1 MNPRFYKKYVSL
13 DISKKILV
21 MLLLVSII
29 PIIVIQFISFKI
41 STSTIEKQIQELN
54 VANLEQACN
63 NVDDFFEVYDK
74 IIMEIFT
81 NGSYVENLKYINLWD
96 SKNYYTARH
105 EIEEK
110 LESIAYVNKEI
121 LGIQI
126 VGLNRDTIFHDS
138 ITLSGLESFCFDNEN
153 FMSNKLF
160 KDSLSAN
167 HTILSNTIHKIDLKY
182 GEKYYFYIG
191 HMLIDFNNYDEGSIG
206 SIILCVD
213 EKALRNVYST
223 GKGFES
229 NATFI
234 INRKGDIISFPE
246 DKYVGE
252 NIYEGLDSNVNV
264 SQATK
269 IYFEKNK
276 LMNSKKLDVHTQS
289 MKDNEFIILNVQNMD
304 YSLKSVRYISV
315 TILLIGILVSVICIL
330 ISMSFADSTDKSVK
344 KIINA
349 MKKADKG
356 DYNVQISIKGNDE
369 FSLISYHFNEMIYKI
384 RNSSEQEREALL
396 REKNAEIKSLE
407 AQINPHFLYNT
418 LDAIN
423 WVAIEHEELSISKM
437 LTSLATI
444 LRYSIY
450 KSNEIVTINQEIE
463 CLKKYIYLQQERFN
477 YSFQC
482 LILFEEAEKYCKIH
496 KLLLQPLIENTIV
509 HGFPGA
515 TSNDEIIININRKD
529 NIYLEIQVIDNGKG
543 IDQEL
548 VDKFNSFDYRE
559 DKIETSIG
567 VRNVITRVKLY
578 YGDEGHFHMESNK
591 NGTKVTLL
599 IPYEHE

>member
-1 MNPRFYKKYVSL
+1 MNFRFYKKYVSM

-41 STSTIEKQIQELN
+41 STFTIEKQIQELN

-74 IIMEIFT
+74 IILEIFT

-96 SKNYYTARH
+96 SKNYYTAKH

-110 LESIAYVNKEI
+110 LENIAYVNKEI

-167 HTILSNTIHKIDLKY
+167 HTIFSNTIHKKDVKY

-191 HMLIDFNNYDEGSIG
+191 HMLTDFNNYDEGSIG

-213 EKALRNVYST
+213 EKALRNVYSS

-234 INRKGDIISFPE
+234 INHEGDIISFPE

-252 NIYEGLDSNVNV
+252 NIFEGLDSNVNV

-269 IYFEKNK
+269 IFFEKNK

-289 MKDNEFIILNVQNMD
+289 MKNNEFIILNVQNMD

-450 KSNEIVTINQEIE
+450 KSNEIVTINQELE

-482 LILFEEAEKYCKIH
+482 LILFEESEKYCKIH

-515 TSNDEIIININRKD
+515 TNNDEIIINISRKD
-529 NIYLEIQVIDNGKG
+529 NIYLEIQVIDNGRG

-578 YGDEGHFHMESNK
+578 YGDKGQFYMESNK
-591 NGTKVTLL
+591 SGTKVTLL